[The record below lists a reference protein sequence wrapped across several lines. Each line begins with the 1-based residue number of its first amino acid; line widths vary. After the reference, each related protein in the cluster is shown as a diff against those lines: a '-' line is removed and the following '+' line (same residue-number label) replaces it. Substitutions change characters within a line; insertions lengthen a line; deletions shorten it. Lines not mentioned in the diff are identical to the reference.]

1 MYLLDISYYF
11 ICNFFPQQVIAYQ
24 VQISISTVSDWVS
37 FCREVVIDYVEYSS
51 KPLGGPGKTVEIYE
65 AKFGKR
71 KFNHGRRIEGT
82 WVFGGFEC
90 KTKEILM
97 VPNPDRSKETLIGY
111 LKTWVLPGTHIIS
124 DCWAAYSN
132 LKEEGYTHKI
142 VNHTEH
148 FVGPISGAYTQTS
161 SESGTTLEPK
171 SLNTEGGTNISASIW
186 QFISSVENFQTS
198 QIDST
203 LSGRLSLTSTSQRR
217 AFKGKGIQCG

>member
-1 MYLLDISYYF
+1 M
-11 ICNFFPQQVIAYQ
+11 IAYQ

-148 FVGPISGAYTQTS
+148 FVGPISGAYTQNIERKWHDARAQVPKYGRRDKYFCKYLAVYFFCRKFPNLADRFHAFWQAVAHLYKPK
-161 SESGTTLEPK
+161 ESL
-171 SLNTEGGTNISASIW
+171 
-186 QFISSVENFQTS
+186 
-198 QIDST
+198 
-203 LSGRLSLTSTSQRR
+203 
-217 AFKGKGIQCG
+217 